1 MSNRVLLVAIMMLLW
16 LRLSP
21 AAELHDLRLSVEGV
35 DLHATLVEP
44 STAVTLVILHTGSG
58 PTDRNGNQPGMVNN
72 SLLLLSDAL
81 AAANFAVLRYD
92 KRGVGESQSSQAESD
107 LRPSHYI
114 EDLAAWVEWAR
125 STDRFRA
132 VVLLG
137 HSEGAMFAKAAT
149 ALARVDAVISL
160 AGSGRPMAAL
170 LLEQTEGRRPG
181 DIDRQFRHILA
192 ELEAGRMVD
201 NVPPL
206 LAALFRPSVQSYL
219 IDWLAIDPA
228 QLADQIDVPL
238 LVVSGS
244 TDLQV
249 ARADFDAL
257 ASHASQSVWI
267 EGMNHVLKKQSGP
280 LGEQMASYLNPD
292 MPLHEKLAPVLLDFL
307 REVEKDRW

>member
-1 MSNRVLLVAIMMLLW
+1 MNTRVLLAAVVLLSW
-16 LRLSP
+16 PRPSP
-21 AAELHDLRLSVEGV
+21 STEPQDLRLSVEGL

-44 STAVTLVILHTGSG
+44 STADALVILHPGSG

-72 SLLLLSDAL
+72 SLKLLSDAL
-81 AAANFAVLRYD
+81 VAGNVAVLRYD
-92 KRGVGESQSSQAESD
+92 KRGVGKSQSSQAESE

-114 EDLAAWVEWAR
+114 ADLAAWVEWAR

-137 HSEGAMFAKAAT
+137 HSEGAMFAKAAS
-149 ALARVDAVISL
+149 ALAEVDAVISL
-160 AGSGRPMAAL
+160 AGSGRPMAVL

-201 NVPPL
+201 DVPPL
-206 LAALFRPSVQSYL
+206 LAALFRPSVQPYL

-228 QLADQIDVPL
+228 KLADQVAVPL

-249 ARADFDAL
+249 TRADFDAL
-257 ASHASQSVWI
+257 ASHASRSVWI
-267 EGMNHVLKKQSGP
+267 EGMNHVLKEQGGP

-292 MPLHEKLAPVLLDFL
+292 MPLHEELVPVLLDFL
-307 REVEKDRW
+307 GEVVKH